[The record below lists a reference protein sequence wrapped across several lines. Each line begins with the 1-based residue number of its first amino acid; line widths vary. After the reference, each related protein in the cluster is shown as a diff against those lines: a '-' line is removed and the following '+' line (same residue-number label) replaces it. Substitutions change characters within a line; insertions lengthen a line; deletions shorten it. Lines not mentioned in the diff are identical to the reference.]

1 MYYLIT
7 KKILVVTT
15 GEDHY
20 VRFWDTSFN
29 LISEYCVSQL
39 FPENSYVSGAKNKD
53 ISIQSIDIYACKPP
67 PTMNINNEMTTG
79 YEKDGAK
86 LLLSTRNGAVI
97 EISLGTQFQTLQA
110 TPGEIGMDVEK
121 PGEIYEKKETYQVP
135 SILPSKLKSSCSIR
149 TS

>member
-1 MYYLIT
+1 
-7 KKILVVTT
+7 VVTT

-135 SILPSKLKSSCSIR
+135 RILPSKSKSSCSIR

>member
-1 MYYLIT
+1 M
-7 KKILVVTT
+7 VTT

-29 LISEYCVSQL
+29 MISEYNVSQL
-39 FPENSYVSGAKNKD
+39 FPENAYVSGSKSKD

-97 EISLGTQFQTLQA
+97 EISLGTEFQTLQA
-110 TPGEIGMDVEK
+110 TPGQIGMDVETE
-121 PGEIYEKKETYQVP
+121 GEIYEKKETYQVIWSNP
-135 SILPSKLKSSCSIR
+135 ANKKACFSPKYYHE
-149 TS
+149 